1 MSLIAEEG
9 VIEMKLSKKVEAMQ
23 FSPIRKF
30 NPYAIKAEKEGKK
43 VYHLNIGQPDVETP
57 PCFMEAIRN
66 FDEKVIAY
74 AESGG
79 RPELIES
86 VINYYKKYDID
97 LDPSNIVVT
106 NGGSEALIMS
116 FITLMDD
123 GDEVLVPEPY
133 YTNYSTFALMSG
145 GVVKPIPTEAE
156 NGYAYANKENI
167 EACITTRTKAICCLE
182 PGNPTGNVLTI
193 DEMKVIGEVAKK
205 HDLMIIA
212 DEVYREFVYDG
223 RKPASFGQIE
233 DLQDR
238 VILVDSVS
246 KRFSACGA
254 RIGVVISKNKDFMS
268 GIMKIAQGR
277 LCVSTVDQ
285 IGAAALFK
293 LDDDYY
299 VKAREEYCGRRDVVV
314 EELNRIPG
322 FSAAV
327 PGGAFYMTCKLPV
340 DDIEDFL
347 MFLLTE
353 FDNNGETVMF
363 APAEG
368 FYATPGKG
376 KDEIRIAYVL
386 KKEDMRRGVE
396 LIRLGLEAYNKK
408 IGK

>member
-1 MSLIAEEG
+1 MDISNR
-9 VIEMKLSKKVEAMQ
+9 VESMQ

-30 NPYAIKAEKEGKK
+30 NPIAIKAEKAGKK
-43 VYHLNIGQPDVETP
+43 IYHLNIGQPDVETP
-57 PCFMEAIRN
+57 ECFMDAIRN

-79 RPELIES
+79 RPELIEA
-86 VINYYKKYDID
+86 VKDYYKTYDISLESSD
-97 LDPSNIVVT
+97 IMVT
-106 NGGSEALIMS
+106 NGGSEALSMT
-116 FITLMDD
+116 FITLLNE

-133 YTNYSTFALMSG
+133 YTNYSTFALMAG
-145 GVVKPIPTEAE
+145 GVVKPVTTSAE
-156 NGYAYANKENI
+156 DGYFYADAARI
-167 EACITTRTKAICCLE
+167 EACITPKTKAICCLD
-182 PGNPTGNVLTI
+182 PGNPTGNVLTL
-193 DEMKVIGEVAKK
+193 DEMRVICEVAEK

-223 RKPASFGQIE
+223 RTPASFGQLE
-233 DLQDR
+233 EYADR
-238 VILVDSVS
+238 VIIIDSVS

-254 RIGVVISKNKDFMS
+254 RIGLCISKNKEFMS

-285 IGAAALFK
+285 IGSAALFR
-293 LDDDYY
+293 LPQSYY
-299 VKAREEYCGRRDVVV
+299 DEVKAEYCGRRDVVV
-314 EELNRIPG
+314 EELNKIPG
-322 FSAAV
+322 FSATV

-347 MFLLTE
+347 IFLLGE
-353 FDNNGETVMF
+353 FEDNGESVMF

-368 FYATPGKG
+368 FYATPGLG

-386 KKEDMRRGVE
+386 NQDDMKRGVE

-408 IGK
+408 LGK

>member
-1 MSLIAEEG
+1 
-9 VIEMKLSKKVEAMQ
+9 MKLSNKVESMQ

-30 NPYAIKAEKEGKK
+30 NPYAIKAEQEGKK

-79 RPELIES
+79 RPELLDA
-86 VINYYKKYDID
+86 VIDYYKKYDID
-97 LDPSNIVVT
+97 LDRSNIIVT
-106 NGGSEALIMS
+106 NGGSEALSMS
-116 FITLMDD
+116 FITLLNE
-123 GDEVLVPEPY
+123 GDEVLIPEPY
-133 YTNYSTFALMSG
+133 YTNYSTFAKMAG
-145 GVVKPIPTEAE
+145 GVVVPVDADPEK
-156 NGYAYANKENI
+156 GYAYANRENI
-167 EACITTRTKAICCLE
+167 EKKITPRTKAICCLE
-182 PGNPTGNVLTI
+182 PGNPTGNVLTK
-193 DEMKVIGEVAKK
+193 DEMKVICEVAAD

-223 RKPASFGQIE
+223 RTPASFGQMKGYE
-233 DLQDR
+233 DR
-238 VILVDSVS
+238 VIIVDSVS

-254 RIGVVISKNKDFMS
+254 RIGLCISKNKEFMA

-285 IGAAALFK
+285 IGSAALFR
-293 LDDDYY
+293 LPDSYY
-299 VKAREEYCGRRDVVV
+299 EEVKAEYCGRRDVVV
-314 EELNRIPG
+314 EELNKIPG
-322 FSAAV
+322 FSAKV
-327 PGGAFYMTCKLPV
+327 PGGAFYMTCSLPV

-353 FDNNGETVMF
+353 FEDNGETVMF

-376 KDEIRIAYVL
+376 KNEIRIAYVL

-396 LIRLGLEAYNKK
+396 LIRLGLDAYNKK
-408 IGK
+408 LGK

>member
-1 MSLIAEEG
+1 MNI
-9 VIEMKLSKKVEAMQ
+9 SKRVESMQ

-30 NPYAIKAEKEGKK
+30 NPIAIKAEKAGKK
-43 VYHLNIGQPDVETP
+43 IYHLNIGQPDVETP
-57 PCFMEAIRN
+57 ECFMEAIKN

-79 RPELIES
+79 RPELIEA
-86 VINYYKKYDID
+86 VKDYYKTYDIQLENSD
-97 LDPSNIVVT
+97 IMVT
-106 NGGSEALIMS
+106 NGGSEALSMS
-116 FITLMDD
+116 FLTLLND

-133 YTNYSTFALMSG
+133 YTNYSTFALMAG
-145 GVVKPIPTEAE
+145 GIVKPITTSAE
-156 NGYAYANKENI
+156 DGYFYADADKI
-167 EACITTRTKAICCLE
+167 EACITPKTKVICCLE
-182 PGNPTGNVLTI
+182 PGNPTGNVLTL
-193 DEMKVIGEVAKK
+193 DEMRVICEVAKK

-223 RKPASFGQIE
+223 RTPASFGQLE
-233 DLQDR
+233 EYADR
-238 VILVDSVS
+238 VIIIDSVS

-254 RIGVVISKNKDFMS
+254 RIGLCISKNKEFMS

-285 IGAAALFK
+285 IASAALFRLPK
-293 LDDDYY
+293 EYY
-299 VKAREEYCGRRDVVV
+299 DEVKAEYCGRRDVVV
-314 EELNRIPG
+314 EELNKIPG
-322 FSAAV
+322 FSATV

-347 MFLLTE
+347 MFLLEE
-353 FDNNGETVMF
+353 FEDNGESVMF

-368 FYATPGKG
+368 FYATPGLG

-386 KKEDMRRGVE
+386 KQEDMKRGVE

-408 IGK
+408 LGK

>member
-1 MSLIAEEG
+1 MDISNR
-9 VIEMKLSKKVEAMQ
+9 VESMQ

-30 NPYAIKAEKEGKK
+30 NPIAIKAEKAGKK
-43 VYHLNIGQPDVETP
+43 IYHLNIGQPDVETP
-57 PCFMEAIRN
+57 ECFMDAIRN

-79 RPELIES
+79 RPELIEA
-86 VINYYKKYDID
+86 VKDYYKTYDISLESSD
-97 LDPSNIVVT
+97 IMVT
-106 NGGSEALIMS
+106 NGGSEALSMT
-116 FITLMDD
+116 FITLLNE

-133 YTNYSTFALMSG
+133 YTNYSTFALMAG
-145 GVVKPIPTEAE
+145 GVVKPVTTSAEA
-156 NGYAYANKENI
+156 GYFYADAARI
-167 EACITTRTKAICCLE
+167 EACITPKTKAICCLE
-182 PGNPTGNVLTI
+182 PGNPTGNVLTL
-193 DEMKVIGEVAKK
+193 DEMRVICEVAEK

-223 RKPASFGQIE
+223 RTPASFGQLE
-233 DLQDR
+233 EYADR
-238 VILVDSVS
+238 VIIIDSVS

-254 RIGVVISKNKDFMS
+254 RIGLCISKNKEFMS

-285 IGAAALFK
+285 IGSAALFR
-293 LDDDYY
+293 LPQSYY
-299 VKAREEYCGRRDVVV
+299 DEVKAEYCGRRDVVV
-314 EELNRIPG
+314 EELNKIPG
-322 FSAAV
+322 FSATV

-347 MFLLTE
+347 IFLLEE
-353 FDNNGETVMF
+353 FEDNGESVMF

-368 FYATPGKG
+368 FYATPGLG

-386 KKEDMRRGVE
+386 NQDDMKRGVE

-408 IGK
+408 LGK

>member
-1 MSLIAEEG
+1 MDISNR
-9 VIEMKLSKKVEAMQ
+9 VESMQ

-30 NPYAIKAEKEGKK
+30 NPIAIKAEKAGKK
-43 VYHLNIGQPDVETP
+43 IYHLNIGQPDVETP
-57 PCFMEAIRN
+57 ECFMDAIRN

-79 RPELIES
+79 RPELIEA
-86 VINYYKKYDID
+86 VKDYYKTYDISLESSD
-97 LDPSNIVVT
+97 IMVT
-106 NGGSEALIMS
+106 NGGSEALSMT
-116 FITLMDD
+116 FITLLNE

-133 YTNYSTFALMSG
+133 YTNYSTFALMAG
-145 GVVKPIPTEAE
+145 GVVKPVTTSAE
-156 NGYAYANKENI
+156 DGYFYADAARI
-167 EACITTRTKAICCLE
+167 EACITPKTKAICCLE
-182 PGNPTGNVLTI
+182 PGNPTGNVLTL
-193 DEMKVIGEVAKK
+193 DEMRVICEVAEK

-223 RKPASFGQIE
+223 RTPASFGQLE
-233 DLQDR
+233 EYADR
-238 VILVDSVS
+238 VIIIDSVS

-254 RIGVVISKNKDFMS
+254 RIGLCISKNKEFMS

-285 IGAAALFK
+285 IGSAALFR
-293 LDDDYY
+293 LPQSYY
-299 VKAREEYCGRRDVVV
+299 DEVKTEYCGRRDVVV
-314 EELNRIPG
+314 EELNKIPG
-322 FSAAV
+322 FSATV

-347 MFLLTE
+347 IFLLEE
-353 FDNNGETVMF
+353 FEDNGESVMF

-368 FYATPGKG
+368 FYATPGLG

-386 KKEDMRRGVE
+386 NQDDMKRGVE

-408 IGK
+408 LGK

>member
-1 MSLIAEEG
+1 MNI
-9 VIEMKLSKKVEAMQ
+9 SKRVEAMQ

-30 NPYAIKAEKEGKK
+30 NPVAIKAEKEGKK
-43 VYHLNIGQPDVETP
+43 IYHLNIGQPDVETP
-57 PCFMEAIRN
+57 PCFMEAIRK

-86 VINYYKKYDID
+86 VIDYYKGYDID
-97 LDPSNIVVT
+97 LDASDIIVT
-106 NGGSEALIMS
+106 NGGSEALSMT
-116 FITLMDD
+116 FITLLDE

-133 YTNYSTFALMSG
+133 YTNYSTFALMAG
-145 GVVKPIPTEAE
+145 GVVKPITTSAKD
-156 NGYAYANKENI
+156 GYAYADAAKI
-167 EACITTRTKAICCLE
+167 EACITPKTRAICCLE

-193 DEMKVIGEVAKK
+193 EEMKVIAEVAKR

-223 RKPASFGQIE
+223 RTPASFGQLKE
-233 DLQDR
+233 YEDR
-238 VILVDSVS
+238 VIIIDSVS

-254 RIGVVISKNKDFMS
+254 RIGLCISKNKEFMS

-285 IGAAALFK
+285 IASAELFR
-293 LDDDYY
+293 LPQSYY
-299 VKAREEYCGRRDVVV
+299 DEVKAEYCGRRDVVV
-314 EELNRIPG
+314 EELNKIPG
-322 FSAAV
+322 FSATV

-340 DDIEDFL
+340 EDIEDFL
-347 MFLLTE
+347 MFLLEE
-353 FDNNGETVMF
+353 FEDNGESVMF

-368 FYATPGKG
+368 FYATPGLG

-386 KKEDMRRGVE
+386 KREDMKRGVE

-408 IGK
+408 KSK

>member
-1 MSLIAEEG
+1 MDISNR
-9 VIEMKLSKKVEAMQ
+9 VESMQ

-30 NPYAIKAEKEGKK
+30 NPIAIKAEKAGKK
-43 VYHLNIGQPDVETP
+43 IYHLNIGQPDVETP
-57 PCFMEAIRN
+57 ECFMDAIRN

-79 RPELIES
+79 RPELID
-86 VINYYKKYDID
+86 YYKTYDISLESSD
-97 LDPSNIVVT
+97 IMVT
-106 NGGSEALIMS
+106 NGGSEALSMT
-116 FITLMDD
+116 FITLLNE

-133 YTNYSTFALMSG
+133 YTNYSTFALMAG
-145 GVVKPIPTEAE
+145 GVVKPVTTSAE
-156 NGYAYANKENI
+156 DGYFYADAARI
-167 EACITTRTKAICCLE
+167 EACITPKTKAICCLE
-182 PGNPTGNVLTI
+182 PGNPTGNVLTL
-193 DEMKVIGEVAKK
+193 DEMRVICEVAEK

-223 RKPASFGQIE
+223 RTPASFGQLE
-233 DLQDR
+233 EYADR
-238 VILVDSVS
+238 VIIIDSVS

-254 RIGVVISKNKDFMS
+254 RIGLCISKNKEFMS

-285 IGAAALFK
+285 IGSAALFR
-293 LDDDYY
+293 LPQSYY
-299 VKAREEYCGRRDVVV
+299 DEVKAEYCGRRDVVV
-314 EELNRIPG
+314 EELNKIPG
-322 FSAAV
+322 FSATV

-347 MFLLTE
+347 IFLLEE
-353 FDNNGETVMF
+353 FEDNGESVMF

-368 FYATPGKG
+368 FYATPGLG

-386 KKEDMRRGVE
+386 NQDDMKRGVE

-408 IGK
+408 LGK